1 MSDHYDD
8 AKEPLENLTDLDGF
22 QTDPLQDQL
31 DFPTGE
37 LPQPRQ
43 RLTPAQRAQ
52 NQRAKRAQEKR
63 GRRDKQTPPTPSGEK
78 KKRSRPSILNYLAI
92 LFAVAFLLLLMAYFQ
107 QQRQNAETADALQKS
122 ASAVQSV
129 QNVMAENE
137 QLRARVAEL
146 EKAEEDRAEAVA
158 QAQTWAQR
166 VQEEADRVSAMQWFW
181 QIESAYVQKRYSAAR
196 ELIQQ
201 FEALPQLK
209 QALPAENTTGTQRFS
224 PADRYQE
231 IYNALY

>member
-1 MSDHYDD
+1 MSDYHTSEGPVEDF
-8 AKEPLENLTDLDGF
+8 KPLDGS
-22 QTDPLQDQL
+22 QNDVLQDQL

-37 LPQPRQ
+37 LPQPRR
-43 RLTPAQRAQ
+43 RLTPEERAQ
-52 NQRAKRAQEKR
+52 NQRAQRAQR
-63 GRRDKQTPPTPSGEK
+63 GRRLKQTSSNPSGDRQ
-78 KKRSRPSILNYLAI
+78 KRSRPSILNYLAI

-107 QQRQNAETADALQKS
+107 QQRQNSETADALKRS
-122 ASAVQSV
+122 ESTVQSI

-146 EKAEEDRAEAVA
+146 EKAEEDRAEAVSQA
-158 QAQTWAQR
+158 QALTQQ

-196 ELIQQ
+196 ELIRQ

-231 IYNALY
+231 IYDALY